1 MTDKL
6 REIERYLKHQIK
18 ESERLMFASKSR
30 HDTVDADKWMA
41 VSEAYEDCYKR
52 LFGNYERDDDK

>member
-6 REIERYLKHQIK
+6 REIERYLKLQIK
-18 ESERLMFASKSR
+18 ETERLMFASKSR

>member
-6 REIERYLKHQIK
+6 REIERYLKLQIK
-18 ESERLMFASKSR
+18 ESERLMFASKGR
-30 HDTVDADKWMA
+30 HDIVDADKWMA

>member
-6 REIERYLKHQIK
+6 REVERYLKLQIK
-18 ESERLMFASKSR
+18 ESERLMFASKGR

-52 LFGNYERDDDK
+52 LFGNYERDNDK